1 VDRLI
6 EMTMEN
12 VPREVIPAPDHSEL
26 DPLLV
31 T

>member
-12 VPREVIPAPDHSEL
+12 VPREVIPVPKHSEL
-26 DPLLV
+26 EPLV